1 MPIFGFNDFNSK
13 TTPANNKS
21 KGIFGFNDF
30 NKSPQKYLD
39 IKKKD
44 NGSTNTKSNI
54 HGFDF
59 KTKATKK
66 PILKKKDSPVKTK
79 AVENDQDYLLAL
91 QLSTQFQ
98 NEEPNSKLFSP
109 QKFQSPNK
117 NRQIVVAPEIPLS
130 LRGDHLGDPQYDLI
144 DPCPDIHALFIEYN
158 KKYFWNTLGSCI
170 VEWSKRMT
178 ICAGIFYLRGG
189 GTIRLSEQL
198 LQYRPRKDLVETLLH
213 EMIHAYLY
221 LTRNFKVNELCFAR
235 KCAKF
240 REKTLLNFGN

>member
-1 MPIFGFNDFNSK
+1 MPIFGFNDFNSEPVNK
-13 TTPANNKS
+13 SNKS
-21 KGIFGFNDF
+21 KGVFGFNDF
-30 NKSPQKYLD
+30 NKSPKKYPD

-44 NGSTNTKSNI
+44 NSSTNTKSNI

-59 KTKATKK
+59 NTKTKK
-66 PILKKKDSPVKTK
+66 PIIKKNTSPVKQIKPT
-79 AVENDQDYLLAL
+79 ETDQDYLLAL
-91 QLSTQFQ
+91 QLSSQLQ
-98 NEEPNSKLFSP
+98 NDETNMQIISP
-109 QKFQSPNK
+109 KKFQSPNK
-117 NRQIVVAPEIPLS
+117 HRQAIVSPEVPLS

-144 DPCPDIHALFIEYN
+144 DPCPNIHALFIEYN

-221 LTRNFKVNELCFAR
+221 LTRNFKVNKLES
-235 KCAKF
+235 
-240 REKTLLNFGN
+240 NFNWE